1 MTFDGECLEL
11 NDQYSIGDA
20 AREGPQTILGAALAS
35 AQSGAPVIPCLE
47 ILDTATGRWRRPAL
61 AGWERGTRDLSK
73 IHEWFSSPEAASY
86 LLGLRFADK
95 GWVVLDIP
103 AGVPVPQELP
113 PTRTVRTPSGGRQL
127 YYIAPA
133 GVGAEPDCDIYDT
146 VANIT
151 VPATHVI
158 IPPSPGYVFEN
169 DCEPV
174 PLPLAAA
181 RRLYSD
187 ADTEDPAET
196 PTKARTRFGGLNA
209 SQGSVLP
216 EIDYWDA
223 ERLLPRIPGE
233 GCVGYMIG
241 DTGSHKTGTAIM
253 LALNAIEE
261 KGARVLYIA
270 AEGGRGVQ
278 TKRVPKAWRARGKE
292 LAMLDPNWRV
302 ETADFDLTSAQ
313 DRRDLT
319 LAHASFAPDLIF
331 IDVMTLVAGG
341 ANINET
347 KDATALRAAAADLAR
362 LFGGATVVL
371 IHHPNKQGMKAD
383 SAGIGSGS
391 GSATLYQ
398 LAYFQLDVRYEE
410 KRGVVRVYVWKMK
423 DEERGRWLFFKNAS
437 HAPRSPLADR
447 VPVIRRMTADEAR
460 EYDGKADG
468 PPPDVAAENST
479 SEQVIASLAEDVA
492 RHLKGLDRPMLLRDF
507 ARLMMER
514 DPMHLKQAEARLSPR
529 DAGTLT
535 PDQVRERCL
544 NALIKRLTRAI
555 GSDAVPG
562 ELYPFVQKGAGG
574 KLPKKDRRFQ
584 ALARQPASA
593 RQS

>member
-1 MTFDGECLEL
+1 MNPNCEIEYNIESPSEQAG
-11 NDQYSIGDA
+11 A
-20 AREGPQTILGAALAS
+20 QTILGAALAS
-35 AQSGAPVIPCLE
+35 VQSGVPVIPCLA

-61 AGWERGTRDLSK
+61 PGLERGTRDLSE
-73 IHEWFSSPEAASY
+73 IHKLFSSPEAASY

-95 GWVVLDIP
+95 GWVVLDVP
-103 AGVPVPQELP
+103 AGVPIPQELP

-133 GVGAEPDCDIYDT
+133 GAEPDCDIYDT
-146 VANIT
+146 DTNIT
-151 VPATHVI
+151 VPATHVV
-158 IPPSPGYVFEN
+158 IPPSPGYVFE
-169 DCEPV
+169 DDREPV

-181 RRLYSD
+181 RRLYAD
-187 ADTEDPAET
+187 ADAEDLAERPA
-196 PTKARTRFGGLNA
+196 KARTRFGGLNA

-278 TKRVPKAWRARGKE
+278 TKRVPKAWRARGQE
-292 LAMLDPNWRV
+292 LAMLDPYWCV

-313 DRRDLT
+313 DRRE
-319 LAHASFAPDLIF
+319 LAAAYASFTPDLVF

-362 LFGGATVVL
+362 RFGGATIVL

-410 KRGVVRVYVWKMK
+410 KRGVVRLYVWKMK
-423 DEERGRWLFFKNAS
+423 DEERGRWVFFKNAA
-437 HAPRSPLADR
+437 HAPRSPLANG
-447 VPVIRRMTADEAR
+447 VPVIRRMTAEEAR

-479 SEQVIASLAEDVA
+479 SDQVIASLAEDVA
-492 RHLKGLDRPMLLRDF
+492 RHLKGLERPMLLRDF
-507 ARLMMER
+507 ARQMMER
-514 DPMHLKQAEARLSPR
+514 DPMHLKQAQERLSTR
-529 DAGTLT
+529 DAETLT

-544 NALIKRLTRAI
+544 GALIKRLTRAI
-555 GSDAVPG
+555 GSDTVPG
-562 ELYPFVQKGAGG
+562 ELYPFIEKGAGG

-584 ALARQPASA
+584 AQPA